1 MFKNSANHGS
11 TQATQTLSYKEAEGG
26 MGKGEVPQPAKE
38 RLTDEKVK
46 HGCF

>member
-26 MGKGEVPQPAKE
+26 MGKGESSAASQRTAD
-38 RLTDEKVK
+38 R
-46 HGCF
+46 